1 MQNYIKWLSYEIYIY
16 IYIYIVVGV
25 LTMYDAWDI
34 IVEIPLACN
43 QLKFN
48 TCKANEP
55 CMMTNPIDQ
64 DLDMQSPSSTSP
76 LPWLSQTNRTSKNL
90 SFPTG
95 PCKIWI
101 LTSLLSLFLLRK
113 VQRSSLESF
122 SWVQGFTHTPK
133 ER

>member
-1 MQNYIKWLSYEIYIY
+1 MQNYIKWLSYE

-34 IVEIPLACN
+34 IVEIPLTCN

-64 DLDMQSPSSTSP
+64 DLDKAITK
-76 LPWLSQTNRTSKNL
+76 LH
-90 SFPTG
+90 
-95 PCKIWI
+95 
-101 LTSLLSLFLLRK
+101 LTSSLT
-113 VQRSSLESF
+113 F
-122 SWVQGFTHTPK
+122 SNK
-133 ER
+133 